1 LKCLVAG
8 RLLQKSVVVF
18 ILYPEILCMLTSFLM
33 DAMVWRRLVW
43 LFEKDILILGVVGEV
58 VEVGLELLLGCE
70 KVGSWVE

>member
-1 LKCLVAG
+1 
-8 RLLQKSVVVF
+8 
-18 ILYPEILCMLTSFLM
+18 MLTSFLM